1 MQLMTK
7 PVDSRLVGKKEK
19 YKVGIKKHRLIAQA
33 YSKRHEFRET
43 GRLSL
48 SFNSVHENPL
58 GLNISNLEEGNSQGN
73 SSSNELSSSWAA
85 ALPR

>member
-1 MQLMTK
+1 
-7 PVDSRLVGKKEK
+7 VG
-19 YKVGIKKHRLIAQA
+19 VKKHQLIAQA
-33 YSKRHEFRET
+33 YAKRNELRET

-48 SFNSVHENPL
+48 SFNSVHENPMAPAL
-58 GLNISNLEEGNSQGN
+58 SNLEEGNSQA